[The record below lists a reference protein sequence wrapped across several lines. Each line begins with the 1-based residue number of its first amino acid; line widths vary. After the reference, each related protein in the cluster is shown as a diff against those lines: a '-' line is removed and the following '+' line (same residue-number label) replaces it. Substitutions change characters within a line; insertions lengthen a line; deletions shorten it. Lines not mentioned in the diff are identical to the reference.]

1 MDLDANVL
9 KLGNVISLFSEGN
22 DISEGMR
29 ILLYHNVTDY
39 LGNSQ
44 KLWKFSDC
52 LSRVHAK
59 EKALQK
65 FNKKL
70 AAKKEQA
77 DAEPEVIIHS
87 LCYAAPRSV
96 TWGDYLL
103 IPLALYSTLG
113 DYLLIPLALYL
124 TGVIIH
130 FRSLALSGEVG
141 GAEREIT
148 ERYSAH
154 PERCTDTEKEQR
166 VA

>member
-1 MDLDANVL
+1 MSMDISLVKPADNLSGGDSVVKMPSERGCTPQPIV

-130 FRSLALSGEVG
+130 FRSP
-141 GAEREIT
+141 
-148 ERYSAH
+148 SA
-154 PERCTDTEKEQR
+154 QR
-166 VA
+166 

>member
-87 LCYAAPRSV
+87 LCYAAPSSV
-96 TWGDYLL
+96 TW
-103 IPLALYSTLG
+103 G